1 MKTYDQDV
9 YNNNKVKLCQMLSCK
24 QKGLEND

>member
-9 YNNNKVKLCQMLSCK
+9 YNNKVKLCQMLSCK